1 MPITP
6 PRMKESRLL
15 RKLILWMRLL
25 MVGKRSVGGE
35 ECGEGKIIKVEGDVP
50 LLAVCVRGRERE
62 EGREGGEEGG
72 ESGPSKEIRING
84 S

>member
-1 MPITP
+1 
-6 PRMKESRLL
+6 
-15 RKLILWMRLL
+15 

-62 EGREGGEEGG
+62 EGREGGEEGRR
-72 ESGPSKEIRING
+72 KWAF
-84 S
+84 

>member
-1 MPITP
+1 
-6 PRMKESRLL
+6 
-15 RKLILWMRLL
+15 

-62 EGREGGEEGG
+62 GGREGGVVGG
-72 ESGPSKEIRING
+72 EGRKEGKGGGRRKWAF
-84 S
+84 

>member
-62 EGREGGEEGG
+62 EGREGGEDGREEKVGLLR
-72 ESGPSKEIRING
+72 K
-84 S
+84 